1 MKEKNPLNRQWFYRG
16 FRKQLKEQIGP
27 EKAALIW
34 SDAGNEYSRIL
45 SERPTLKAHK
55 GSMVLPAIALYRALS
70 AAGVDTEPLLNTYG
84 DRMGKRFAGIVHGF
98 TSLPGV
104 SRFIWKHVDGIMNK
118 MSSEAL
124 GYKRRIVSKPPE
136 MYGVDILSCPY
147 HELARDLGCEK
158 AVLCICH
165 MDKAYM
171 KGFHHIRY
179 ERTIS
184 VSEGAEYCDYRLRFD
199 PSKD

>member
-1 MKEKNPLNRQWFYRG
+1 MNPLNRQWFYKG
-16 FRKQLKEQIGP
+16 FRKMLRASLPIAQ
-27 EKAALIW
+27 ADRIW
-34 SDAGNEYSRIL
+34 EEAGGEYSRLL
-45 SERPTLKAHK
+45 SAQPALKAHK
-55 GSMVLPAIALYRALS
+55 GAMALPAVALYRALS
-70 AAGVDTEPLLNTYG
+70 TSGVEAEPLLNTYG

-98 TSLPGV
+98 TRLPGV
-104 SRFIWKHVDGIMNK
+104 SRLIWKHVDGIMNK

-124 GYKRRIVSKPPE
+124 GYRRRIVSDPPE

-147 HELARDLGCEK
+147 HELARELGCEK

-179 ERTIS
+179 ERTTA
-184 VSEGAEYCDYRLRFD
+184 VSEGAECCDYRLRFD
-199 PSKD
+199 PSKE

>member
-104 SRFIWKHVDGIMNK
+104 SRFIWKGLFQTLDFDCVHFLLSFRHAWAGTGFM
-118 MSSEAL
+118 A
-124 GYKRRIVSKPPE
+124 VSLAA
-136 MYGVDILSCPY
+136 GVFTFP
-147 HELARDLGCEK
+147 
-158 AVLCICH
+158 V
-165 MDKAYM
+165 
-171 KGFHHIRY
+171 
-179 ERTIS
+179 
-184 VSEGAEYCDYRLRFD
+184 
-199 PSKD
+199 